1 MIARRALLAA
11 PLPARPA
18 AAAET
23 RAEWH
28 DAARDRRVPVLIR
41 LPDGAGPHPL
51 VLISHGLGGS
61 REGLAYLGEALR
73 AAGCIA
79 LHLQHPGS
87 DADAHD
93 LRVAAADPDV
103 ALARLADGGF
113 ALDRAA
119 RLWPLRTDA
128 IAAAGHGFGAW
139 TVQHWLGQRLGPQ
152 GAGFR
157 EARIRLG
164 IAVSPAPVRRLAPAF
179 AMAAVDAPMLHITGS
194 RDTSPLDQTT
204 PADRALPF
212 RATPDGVPAALLWL
226 DGAEHMGFSGHPA
239 FGSGTHARV
248 AGVAVLFLRAMLLAD
263 QGARGRLLAGARGLL
278 RLEDR
283 LETRAI
289 A

>member
-1 MIARRALLAA
+1 VTPRRALLAT
-11 PLPARPA
+11 PLLA
-18 AAAET
+18 AAAP
-23 RAEWH
+23 AEARDTWH
-28 DAARDRRVPVLIR
+28 DRVRDRRIPVLIR
-41 LPDGAGPHPL
+41 LPEGAGPHPL
-51 VLISHGLGGS
+51 VLISHGLGGT

-87 DADAHD
+87 DVDTAEL
-93 LRVAAADPDV
+93 LRAAADPDV
-103 ALARLADGGF
+103 ALARLADGAF
-113 ALDRAA
+113 ALDQAA
-119 RLWPLRTDA
+119 RLWPLRADA
-128 IAAAGHGFGAW
+128 IGAAGHSFGAW

-152 GAGFR
+152 GASYR
-157 EARIRLG
+157 EPRLRLG
-164 IAVSPAPVRRLAPAF
+164 IAISPAPIRRLAPGF

-226 DGAEHMGFSGHPA
+226 DGADHMGFSGHA
-239 FGSGTHARV
+239 GFGGGTHARV
-248 AGVAVLFLRAMLLAD
+248 AAVAVLFLRAMLLAD
-263 QGARGRLLAGARGLL
+263 QSARGRLLAGAPSLL
-278 RLEDR
+278 RLGDR

>member
-1 MIARRALLAA
+1 MIARRTLLAS
-11 PLPARPA
+11 PLLALPA
-18 AAAET
+18 AAADT
-23 RAEWH
+23 HAEWH
-28 DAARDRRVPVLIR
+28 DTARDRRIPVLIR
-41 LPDGAGPHPL
+41 LPEGAGPHPL

-87 DADAHD
+87 DVRTAN
-93 LRVAAADPDV
+93 LRNAAADPDV
-103 ALARLADGGF
+103 ALARLADGAF
-113 ALDRAA
+113 ALDQAA
-119 RLWPLRTDA
+119 RLWPLRADA
-128 IAAAGHGFGAW
+128 IAAAGHSFGAW

-152 GAGFR
+152 AMSYR
-157 EARIRLG
+157 EPRIRMG

-179 AMAAVDAPMLHITGS
+179 AMAAVDAPMLHVTGS

-204 PADRALPF
+204 AQDRTLPF
-212 RATPDGVPAALLWL
+212 RHTPDGVPAALLWL
-226 DGAEHMGFSGHPA
+226 DSADHMGFSGHPG
-239 FGSGTHARV
+239 FGTGTHVRV
-248 AGVAVLFLRAMLLAD
+248 AGVAVLFLRGMLLAD
-263 QGARGRLLAGARGLL
+263 QSARGRLLAAAPGLL

>member
-1 MIARRALLAA
+1 MIRRRALLAS
-11 PLPARPA
+11 PLLA
-18 AAAET
+18 AAAPPDS

-28 DAARDRRVPVLIR
+28 DTARDRRIPVLIR
-41 LPDGAGPHPL
+41 LPAAPPPHPL

-87 DADAHD
+87 DAETPN
-93 LRVAAADPDV
+93 LRNAVADPAP
-103 ALARLADGGF
+103 ALARLADGAF
-113 ALDRAA
+113 ALDQAA
-119 RLWPLRTDA
+119 RLWHLRADA
-128 IAAAGHGFGAW
+128 IAAAGHSFGAW

-152 GAGFR
+152 GASFR
-157 EARIRLG
+157 EPRIRLG
-164 IAVSPAPVRRLAPAF
+164 IAISPSPIRRLAPAF
-179 AMAAVDAPMLHITGS
+179 AMAGVDTPMLHITGS

-204 PADRALPF
+204 PQDRTLPF
-212 RATPDGVPAALLWL
+212 RATPDGVPAAQLWL
-226 DGAEHMGFSGHPA
+226 DGADHMGFSGHTG

-248 AGVAVLFLRAMLLAD
+248 AGVAVMFLRAMLLAD
-263 QGARGRLLAGARGLL
+263 QSARGRLLAGARGLL

>member
-11 PLPARPA
+11 PLPALPA
-18 AAAET
+18 AASET
-23 RAEWH
+23 RTEWH
-28 DAARDRRVPVLIR
+28 DAARGRRIPVLIR
-41 LPDGAGPHPL
+41 LPEAPPPYPL

-79 LHLQHPGS
+79 LHMQHPGS
-87 DADAHD
+87 DAET
-93 LRVAAADPDV
+93 RNPRNAAADPDV
-103 ALARLADGGF
+103 ALARLADGAF
-113 ALDRAA
+113 ALDEAA
-119 RLWPLRTDA
+119 RLWPLRADA
-128 IAAAGHGFGAW
+128 VAAAGHSFGAW

-152 GAGFR
+152 GGALR
-157 EARIRLG
+157 EPRIRLG
-164 IAVSPAPVRRLAPAF
+164 IAISPAPVRRLAPAF

-204 PADRALPF
+204 PQDRTLPF

-226 DGAEHMGFSGHPA
+226 DGAEHMGFSGHPG
-239 FGSGTHARV
+239 FGTGTHARV
-248 AGVAVLFLRAMLLAD
+248 AGVAVMFLRAMLLAD
-263 QGARGRLLAGARGLL
+263 QSARGRLLAGARGLL